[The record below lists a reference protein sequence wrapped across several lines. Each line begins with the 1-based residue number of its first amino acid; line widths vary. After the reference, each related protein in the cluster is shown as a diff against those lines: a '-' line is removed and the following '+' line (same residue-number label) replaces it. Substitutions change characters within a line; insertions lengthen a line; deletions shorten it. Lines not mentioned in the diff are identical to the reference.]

1 MSRDL
6 RERRR
11 QLDAVRGAF
20 APGLPVPTDL
30 APAVG
35 ASWRRCADQVPSR
48 RTAPVEADDV
58 EARWV
63 DSPLRQAATG
73 IVDELADLAVAE
85 DYVAAITDERGCIL
99 WSASGAEMA
108 RRAERAHFVAGSTW
122 DEGVA
127 GTNAPG
133 LALLTEAPA
142 TVFASEHWCEPV
154 HDWVCYA
161 APIHDAAGRLH
172 GVLDLSAVWRR
183 ASPLAL
189 STVTA
194 MARLIGQQLSLA
206 PVPLA
211 PTAPLELRVLGQP
224 AASLR
229 GAPLHLTL
237 RQLEILTIL
246 AVRGGVGLDELHALL
261 YGDRPVSATTLK
273 AEISH
278 LRQRLGADAI
288 GSRPY
293 RFTVETDVDVV
304 VALDAVRRDDL
315 AGVLSTY
322 RGQLLVD
329 SESPFVTELRHRL
342 DVGVRTA
349 LLGRGDADQLLAYA
363 DVHPFDLEV
372 LEVAIER
379 ARPGTVRHG
388 ELLARLAH
396 AAR

>member
-20 APGLPVPTDL
+20 APGAPVPSGL

-35 ASWRRCADQVPSR
+35 DSWRRCADQVPAR
-48 RTAPVEADDV
+48 RTAPVHADDV
-58 EARWV
+58 EARWA

-85 DYVAAITDERGCIL
+85 DYVAAITDDRGCIL

-133 LALLTEAPA
+133 LALVTGSPA

-194 MARLIGQQLSLA
+194 MARLIGQQLAVA
-206 PVPLA
+206 PVRS
-211 PTAPLELRVLGQP
+211 APLELRVLGQP
-224 AASLR
+224 GASLR
-229 GAPLHLTL
+229 GEPLHLTL

-246 AVRGGVGLDELHALL
+246 AVREGTGLDELHALL
-261 YGDRPVSATTLK
+261 YGDRPVSITTVK

-293 RFTVETDVDVV
+293 RLAVEVDVDVV
-304 VALDAVRRDDL
+304 AALDAVRRDDL

-329 SESPFVTELRHRL
+329 SESPFLTELRHRL

-372 LEVAIER
+372 LEVALER